1 MTSRRALRS
10 RRHELAQQT
19 DNGVRAEA
27 PPLAGRF
34 FLASNP
40 GDRMRKTV
48 LSCGAAF
55 IALGVAGSAAA
66 ADLSEIGGA
75 ITGGKLILDMRGRH
89 EHVEQ
94 AGFAD
99 DAEAVTL
106 RTRLGWETASWNGVK
121 ALVEFE
127 DVRSLGADR
136 YNDGVPPA
144 EAYPVIADPEVTEL
158 NRAQLTWTPS
168 KTFSATI
175 GRQRINFD
183 DQRFVGA
190 VGWRQ
195 DEQTFDAARTDI
207 TLGKLKV
214 AVVYI
219 DQANRIFAEALDFES
234 ESWLVNASYPVS
246 DLFTPTAF
254 VYALDFENAPASS
267 TLTTGVR
274 VTGKTAA
281 GAVTL
286 SWAGSY
292 ASQSEH
298 GSNTG
303 NFDLDYIA
311 AELSAG
317 LGPFTVKG
325 AYESL
330 EGDGV
335 RGFATPLATM
345 HAFQGWADVFLTT
358 PAAGIEDANLTLA
371 YKAPINAP
379 QFSNLV
385 LTARY
390 HDFQTELTGA
400 DLGSELDFM
409 ATAQITPRLS
419 AVAKYAD
426 YDGVPGFADR
436 QKFWLGFEF
445 KL

>member
-1 MTSRRALRS
+1 
-10 RRHELAQQT
+10 
-19 DNGVRAEA
+19 
-27 PPLAGRF
+27 
-34 FLASNP
+34 
-40 GDRMRKTV
+40 MRKTV
-48 LSCGAAF
+48 LSCGAAMV
-55 IALGVAGSAAA
+55 ALGMAGNAAA
-66 ADLSEIGGA
+66 ADVSEIGAA
-75 ITGGKLILDMRGRH
+75 ITGGKAILDMRARY
-89 EHVEQ
+89 ETVEQ
-94 AGFAD
+94 AGFTD
-99 DAEAVTL
+99 DAEAITL
-106 RTRLGWETASWNGVK
+106 RTRLGWETASWNGIK

-127 DVRSLGADR
+127 DVRNLGGDD

-144 EAYPVIADPEVTEL
+144 EPYPVIADPEVTEL

-168 KTFSATI
+168 TAFTATL
-175 GRQRINFD
+175 GRQRINLD

-195 DEQTFDAARTDI
+195 DEQTFDAVRADVA
-207 TLGKLKV
+207 LGKLKV
-214 AVVYI
+214 SVAYL
-219 DQANRIFAEALDFES
+219 DQINRIFGEALDFES

-246 DLFTPTAF
+246 DLFMPTAF
-254 VYALDFENAPASS
+254 AYALDFENSPASS

-274 VTGKTAA
+274 ATGKTAA
-281 GAVTL
+281 GGVAFA
-286 SWAGSY
+286 WAGSY
-292 ASQSEH
+292 ATQSEY

-317 LGPFTVKG
+317 VGPVTVKG

-371 YKAPINAP
+371 YKAPIKAP
-379 QFSNLV
+379 HFSNVV

-390 HDFQTELTGA
+390 HDFKTEQTGA
-400 DLGSELDFM
+400 DLGSEMDLM